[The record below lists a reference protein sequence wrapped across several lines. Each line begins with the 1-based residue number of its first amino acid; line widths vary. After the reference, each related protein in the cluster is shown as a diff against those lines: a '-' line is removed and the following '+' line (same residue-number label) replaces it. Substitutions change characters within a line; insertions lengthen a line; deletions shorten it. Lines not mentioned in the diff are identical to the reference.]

1 MKRFL
6 FLMMTLS
13 FFAPAIWRASVW
25 TLKLLPSER
34 VGVPLMSVNQKNYAA
49 DVGLNIFISKTSTP
63 VIVIT
68 STPLENGE
76 VHHVVQLHE
85 ALWSIA
91 LAYNTT
97 IENLKRLNGLSSD
110 EIFAGQKLLIF
121 KPEPNT
127 ATPATTATA
136 TLGIPTSTATHPAT
150 STVPPTLTPAP
161 TPPVSQRSGGLA
173 VGIIILI
180 ALLSA
185 GMGSWL
191 GRKKRN

>member
-6 FLMMTLS
+6 LLMMIPMFLALT
-13 FFAPAIWRASVW
+13 IWHASAR
-25 TLKLLPSER
+25 TLKLFPSKW
-34 VGVPLMSVNQKNYAA
+34 VGVPLMTINQKNYSADMAA
-49 DVGLNIFISKTSTP
+49 KILITKTGTP

-76 VHHVVQLHE
+76 VYHVVQLHE

-91 LAYNTT
+91 IAYHTT
-97 IENLKRLNGLSSD
+97 IDNLKQLNGLSSD
-110 EIFAGQKLLIF
+110 EIFAGQKLLVF

-127 ATPATTATA
+127 VTPTTSSTATF
-136 TLGIPTSTATHPAT
+136 GIPTSTATHPVT
-150 STVPPTLTPAP
+150 STITPTLTPLP
-161 TPPVSQRSGGLA
+161 TPPVSQHSGELA

-191 GRKKRN
+191 GRKKPD